1 MLATRQGKIFQVFE
15 IIMRHRQIQDVASVE
30 VLHAPDECCSVAS
43 SGNLPSLEISS
54 GLDSEDADSG
64 IGGSPGD
71 HPYGPDNES
80 DPAHL
85 ESDPDESDEGDL
97 EAMSL
102 MNLMKV
108 MKLKNRNEARDCPEA
123 FFMLSLIFSM

>member
-43 SGNLPSLEISS
+43 SLEISS

-64 IGGSPGD
+64 IGGSPD
-71 HPYGPDNES
+71 ES
-80 DPAHL
+80 DLVHL
-85 ESDPDESDEGDL
+85 ESDP
-97 EAMSL
+97 MSL
-102 MNLMKV
+102 MNLVKV
-108 MKLKNRNEARDCPEA
+108 MKLKNHNEARDRPEA
-123 FFMLSLIFSM
+123 FFMLSLIFSMKK